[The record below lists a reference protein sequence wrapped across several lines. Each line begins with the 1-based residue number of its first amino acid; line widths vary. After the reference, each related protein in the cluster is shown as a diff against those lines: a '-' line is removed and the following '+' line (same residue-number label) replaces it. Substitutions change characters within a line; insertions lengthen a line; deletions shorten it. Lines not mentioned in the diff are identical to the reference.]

1 MAVTYDRITLDGDT
15 ESNTVTF
22 DLASATPDGRL
33 SLLVIGPDGSQ
44 AFTGL
49 DGFTS
54 RLAQSVGSAGDYLL
68 VASKDASS
76 EATQYSLTRTGG
88 TENWAGAL
96 LEFSGADNT
105 DPILTESSVNTGTMD
120 AVGPVNG
127 VSPAIT
133 AQSSDSKIVR
143 IWTVGSVSSAEWSNI
158 DGGSS
163 SSTSADADE
172 VGRVREGSDGIIVYV
187 SDSPGAGVSTGTEE
201 LGMTYQ
207 STGYAAVTLEIG
219 PATAASST
227 VGDIGHWRD
236 SAGSQIPGTTFAG
249 FNFAGQERLD
259 NSTYTKPN
267 DSTIQFTDAGDYLL
281 TWHLKGSDT
290 SNGRHAPQSR
300 AAVTTGS
307 GAFFTTYYSGFNR
320 NTANST
326 FGTDGF
332 AFYRAAASD
341 QVQIQWKRDTDTPT
355 GGTDI
360 NESDLQVVR
369 LGDSYNY
376 GIYNSTDD
384 NQSYGGTTPTDI
396 NFQTTILES
405 NTAQIEKVSDTDI
418 RLKGDA
424 AKRYLICYGVSG
436 DTAGSR
442 TQRVSRVLAGTSEI
456 EASRSYFYSRNSS
469 NEFVGL
475 GAPFLWKKAG
485 TTDDISV
492 QMWRGDGVLADEG
505 GADTDGTFD
514 SINGEQTALFIC
526 ELPDHVDVFAS
537 HDSVGGQDIAGGVTT
552 SINAVRDVAFN
563 DSDSFT
569 KASDTEINVVQA
581 SDVLVFGNIWTAR
594 ATVSSGTRLTLGAR
608 FTIDGVDQTTGTSIT
623 YTRGNQGTQDTFA
636 GSWHPSAVYSVS
648 AGADLLLETFD
659 DGDNGGDDTTQAN
672 TVGLFAINLY
682 SLEASGATATLA
694 VAEAADTLTASGAV
708 TAPGVT
714 GSLSEVESVDSLSAS
729 GANEIGSALSEVESV
744 DALSASGANAVGSSL
759 SEVESAD
766 ALSASGA
773 NEIGSA
779 LSEVESADALSA
791 SGSNAV
797 GSSLSEVESVD
808 ALSASGANEIGS
820 ALSEVESVDQLTAS
834 AFSSL
839 SAELSETN
847 ESDSLSAI
855 GAVTLGITGSLSETQ
870 TDNTLSAS
878 ASLSITS
885 SLSEPE
891 NADVLAASATNSI
904 SSALAE
910 VQADDTADVE
920 GEVANPVSGAL
931 SRLEL
936 ADQLTASGVVALPV
950 AGSLSVTEIADL
962 LTANGLIQTT
972 GISQN
977 ELAIVDDRQ
986 ALSLSATTD
995 SLSLL
1000 VTLDDPSLSTTS
1012 DSLSISTTN
1021 QDLNISNG

>member
-1 MAVTYDRITLDGDT
+1 MAVTFDRVTLDGDT
-15 ESNTVTF
+15 ENATVTF
-22 DLASATPDGRL
+22 DLDSATPNGRL
-33 SLLVIGPDGSQ
+33 SRLVIGPDGSQ
-44 AFTGL
+44 AFTDL

-68 VASKDASS
+68 VASKDASN
-76 EATQYSLTRTGG
+76 EEDRYTLTRALSS
-88 TENWAGAL
+88 ENWAGAL
-96 LEFSGADNT
+96 LEFSGANNS
-105 DPILTESSVNTGTMD
+105 DPILTESSVNTGTMNS
-120 AVGPVNG
+120 VGPVNG
-127 VSPAIT
+127 IAPAIT

-143 IWTVGSVSSAEWSNI
+143 IWIVNSVSTAEWNNI

-172 VGRVREGSDGIIVYV
+172 VGRIREGADGIIVYV

-219 PATAASST
+219 PATAASPAI
-227 VGDIGHWRD
+227 GDIGHWRD
-236 SAGSQIPGTTFAG
+236 SAGSQIPGTSFAG
-249 FNFAGQERLD
+249 FNFAGQQRLD
-259 NSTYTKPN
+259 NGSYTKPN
-267 DSTIQFTDAGDYLL
+267 DSTIQFTNAGDYLL

-307 GAFFTTYYSGFNR
+307 GAFFTTYYSGYNR

-341 QVQIQWKRDTDTPT
+341 QVQLQWKRDTDAPT
-355 GGTDI
+355 GGSTT

-384 NQSYGGTTPTDI
+384 NQAYGGTTATDI

-405 NTAQIEKVSDTDI
+405 NTAQIEKVSNTDI

-442 TQRVSRVLAGTSEI
+442 TQRVSRVMAGTAEI

-505 GADTDGTFD
+505 GADVDGTFD

-563 DSDSFT
+563 DIASFT
-569 KASDTEINVVQA
+569 KASNTQINVVQA
-581 SDVLVFGNIWTAR
+581 SDVLVLGNIWTAR
-594 ATVSSGTRLTLGAR
+594 NNVGSGTRLTLGAR

-623 YTRGNQGTQDTFA
+623 YTRGNQGSQDTFA
-636 GSWHPSAVYSVS
+636 GSWHPSAMYSVS

-672 TVGLFAINLY
+672 TVGMFAINLD
-682 SLEASGATATLA
+682 SLESSSSTTAYSVTSGEISLYGLQGFFGDSGSISMSELYKGGSIISNDAANASVPT
-694 VAEAADTLTASGAV
+694 SGQ
-708 TAPGVT
+708 
-714 GSLSEVESVDSLSAS
+714 
-729 GANEIGSALSEVESV
+729 IALSDLYGVHK
-744 DALSASGANAVGSSL
+744 
-759 SEVESAD
+759 
-766 ALSASGA
+766 
-773 NEIGSA
+773 
-779 LSEVESADALSA
+779 
-791 SGSNAV
+791 
-797 GSSLSEVESVD
+797 
-808 ALSASGANEIGS
+808 
-820 ALSEVESVDQLTAS
+820 
-834 AFSSL
+834 
-839 SAELSETN
+839 
-847 ESDSLSAI
+847 
-855 GAVTLGITGSLSETQ
+855 
-870 TDNTLSAS
+870 DN
-878 ASLSITS
+878 
-885 SLSEPE
+885 
-891 NADVLAASATNSI
+891 
-904 SSALAE
+904 
-910 VQADDTADVE
+910 
-920 GEVANPVSGAL
+920 
-931 SRLEL
+931 
-936 ADQLTASGVVALPV
+936 
-950 AGSLSVTEIADL
+950 
-962 LTANGLIQTT
+962 
-972 GISQN
+972 
-977 ELAIVDDRQ
+977 
-986 ALSLSATTD
+986 
-995 SLSLL
+995 
-1000 VTLDDPSLSTTS
+1000 
-1012 DSLSISTTN
+1012 
-1021 QDLNISNG
+1021 

>member
-1 MAVTYDRITLDGDT
+1 MAVTFDRVTLDGDT
-15 ESNTVTF
+15 ENATVTF
-22 DLASATPDGRL
+22 DLDSATPNGRL

-44 AFTGL
+44 AFTDL

-54 RLAQSVGSAGDYLL
+54 RLAQSVGSSGDYLL
-68 VASKDASS
+68 VASKDASN
-76 EATQYSLTRTGG
+76 EEDRYTLTRALSS
-88 TENWAGAL
+88 ENWAGAL
-96 LEFSGADNT
+96 LEFSGANNS
-105 DPILTESSVNTGTMD
+105 DPILTESSVNTGTMNS
-120 AVGPVNG
+120 VGPVNG
-127 VSPAIT
+127 IAPAIT

-143 IWTVGSVSSAEWSNI
+143 IWIVNSVSTAEWNNI

-172 VGRVREGSDGIIVYV
+172 VGRIRESNDGIIVYV

-219 PATAASST
+219 PATTASPAI
-227 VGDIGHWRD
+227 GDIGHWRD
-236 SAGSQIPGTTFAG
+236 SAGSQIPGTSFAG
-249 FNFAGQERLD
+249 FNFAGQQRLD
-259 NSTYTKPN
+259 NGSYTKPN
-267 DSTIQFTDAGDYLL
+267 NSTIQFTNAGDYLL

-341 QVQIQWKRDTDTPT
+341 QVQIQWKRDTDAPT

-376 GIYNSTDD
+376 GIYNSTDN
-384 NQSYGGTTPTDI
+384 NQAYGGTTATDI

-405 NTAQIEKVSDTDI
+405 NTAQIEKVSNTDI

-442 TQRVSRVLAGTSEI
+442 TQRVSRVMAGTAEI

-505 GADTDGTFD
+505 GADVDGTFD

-537 HDSVGGQDIAGGVTT
+537 YDSVGGQDIAGGVTT

-563 DSDSFT
+563 DIASFT
-569 KASDTEINVVQA
+569 KASNTQINVVQA
-581 SDVLVFGNIWTAR
+581 SDVLVLGNIWTAR
-594 ATVSSGTRLTLGAR
+594 ANISSGTRLTLGAR

-623 YTRGNQGTQDTFA
+623 YTRGNQGSQDTFA
-636 GSWHPSAVYSVS
+636 GSWHPSAMYSVS

-672 TVGLFAINLY
+672 TVGMFAINLD
-682 SLEASGATATLA
+682 SLESSSSTTAYSVTSGQISLNGLQGFFGDSGSISMSELYKGGSIISNDAANASVPT
-694 VAEAADTLTASGAV
+694 SGQ
-708 TAPGVT
+708 
-714 GSLSEVESVDSLSAS
+714 
-729 GANEIGSALSEVESV
+729 IALSDLYGVHK
-744 DALSASGANAVGSSL
+744 
-759 SEVESAD
+759 
-766 ALSASGA
+766 
-773 NEIGSA
+773 
-779 LSEVESADALSA
+779 
-791 SGSNAV
+791 
-797 GSSLSEVESVD
+797 
-808 ALSASGANEIGS
+808 
-820 ALSEVESVDQLTAS
+820 
-834 AFSSL
+834 
-839 SAELSETN
+839 
-847 ESDSLSAI
+847 
-855 GAVTLGITGSLSETQ
+855 
-870 TDNTLSAS
+870 DN
-878 ASLSITS
+878 
-885 SLSEPE
+885 
-891 NADVLAASATNSI
+891 
-904 SSALAE
+904 
-910 VQADDTADVE
+910 
-920 GEVANPVSGAL
+920 
-931 SRLEL
+931 
-936 ADQLTASGVVALPV
+936 
-950 AGSLSVTEIADL
+950 
-962 LTANGLIQTT
+962 
-972 GISQN
+972 
-977 ELAIVDDRQ
+977 
-986 ALSLSATTD
+986 
-995 SLSLL
+995 
-1000 VTLDDPSLSTTS
+1000 
-1012 DSLSISTTN
+1012 
-1021 QDLNISNG
+1021 